1 MTTSQSVLLSLIK
14 QSQFGKSEPVDL
26 SGVDLDALL
35 EEADKNAVI
44 GLIAPEVPES
54 LKDDNWEVVEMR
66 PMVFYVRYCKHQ
78 NEVKRVLEEAS
89 IPFVILKGNASAVY
103 YAVPSRRTMGDIDI
117 YVPKKYFS
125 AAKKVLTEAGLV
137 EGRDN
142 GRHADFTKEKLSVEI
157 HHRFSHD
164 VDIESYLV
172 SGLET
177 REVVT
182 VEGYSF
188 PMLPKLANGLVLLDH
203 MRSHLKTTLGIRQII
218 DWMMYVYRNLDDSY
232 WHEEFQAVAREKGM
246 ETLAIVATR
255 MCQIYLGLPESITWC
270 KEADESVCSRLMELT
285 LKSGNFSHPHGDGR
299 SVEKVGVKMKQE
311 GTFSYLQR
319 AGENNWKAYQK
330 HHWLKPFCW
339 FYQICRYI
347 KKGYRSDRNTGEFI
361 GDIDRGNERYS
372 LLKSLNIK

>member
-1 MTTSQSVLLSLIK
+1 MTTSQSVLLSLIR

-35 EEADKNAVI
+35 EEADKDAVI

-66 PMVFYVRYCKHQ
+66 QMVFYVRYCKHQ

-89 IPFVILKGNASAVY
+89 IPFVVLKGNASAVY

-137 EGRDN
+137 EGHDN

-177 REVVT
+177 REVVI

-270 KEADESVCSRLMELT
+270 KDADESVCSRLMELT

-339 FYQICRYI
+339 FYQICRYV

>member
-1 MTTSQSVLLSLIK
+1 MTTSQSVLLSLIR

-35 EEADKNAVI
+35 EEADKAAVI

-66 PMVFYVRYCKHQ
+66 PVVFYVRYCKHQ

-125 AAKKVLTEAGLV
+125 SAKKVLTEAGLV

-177 REVVT
+177 REIVT

-232 WHEEFQAVAREKGM
+232 WYEEFQAVAREKGM
-246 ETLAIVATR
+246 ETLAVVATR